1 MFNTLDVSGSAL
13 TAERTR
19 MDVIAE
25 NIANAESTQVAGSE
39 GPYRRQHVMLAQKP
53 SEDPLA
59 PDGSGGVEVV
69 GIVADQSPPRMV
81 YDPSHP
87 DANEQG
93 YVEMPN
99 VDVPTEMVDMIAAS
113 RAYEAN
119 ASALRMS
126 REAVEDALSI
136 MA

>member
-1 MFNTLDVSGSAL
+1 MFGTLDVSGSAL

-25 NIANAESTQVAGSE
+25 NIANAESTRVAGSE
-39 GPYRRQHVMLAQKP
+39 GPYRRRHVILARKP
-53 SEDPLA
+53 SDDPLA
-59 PDGSGGVEVV
+59 PEGGGSVEVA
-69 GIVADQSPPRMV
+69 GIIADQSPPRMV

-119 ASALRMS
+119 ARALRMS
-126 REAVEDALSI
+126 REVAEDALSI

>member
-1 MFNTLDVSGSAL
+1 MFRTLDISASAL

-25 NIANAESTQVAGSE
+25 NIANAESTRVAGAD
-39 GPYRRQHVMLAQKP
+39 GPYRRRHVILARKP
-53 SEDPLA
+53 SDDPLA
-59 PDGSGGVEVV
+59 SEGSGGVQVA
-69 GIVADQSPPRMV
+69 GIIADQSPPRMV

-87 DANEQG
+87 DADDQG
-93 YVEMPN
+93 YVQMPN

-119 ASALRMS
+119 ARALRVS
-126 REAVEDALSI
+126 REVAEDALSI